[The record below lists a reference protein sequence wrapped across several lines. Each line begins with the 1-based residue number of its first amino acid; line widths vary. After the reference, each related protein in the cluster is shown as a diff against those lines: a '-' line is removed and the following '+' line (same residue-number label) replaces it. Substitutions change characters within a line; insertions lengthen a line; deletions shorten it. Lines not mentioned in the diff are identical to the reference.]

1 MLEIRDLGRM
11 EYEDAWN
18 LQHSIFD
25 VMVENKRKGNRNSN
39 ETVLLVEHSPVITLG
54 RHARKDNVL
63 FSSDMLVKQGVRIFE
78 IERGGDVTYH
88 GPGQLVAYPLMDLE
102 IHKMGI
108 KKYMNMLEEVVIRT
122 LAHYEVRGERGEGA
136 SGVWIGAGTERE
148 RKICAVGVK
157 CSRFCT
163 MHGLALNINTDL
175 TGFKMINPCGFVDK
189 DVTSLA
195 NETGR
200 EMDFEEVK
208 EIFKKEFSAL
218 FRTHTPFQEIS

>member
-122 LAHYEVRGERGEGA
+122 LAHYEVRGERVEGA

-163 MHGLALNINTDL
+163 MHGLALNINT
-175 TGFKMINPCGFVDK
+175 
-189 DVTSLA
+189 
-195 NETGR
+195 
-200 EMDFEEVK
+200 
-208 EIFKKEFSAL
+208 
-218 FRTHTPFQEIS
+218 